1 MEDTGR
7 TEVAVVVAAA
17 AAAAAAAVAAGKV
30 VDTHD
35 VAAMEFDELVVVVE
49 QLGSCSPISSL
60 MAVVD
65 VGPAAT
71 ATVHE
76 VSRC

>member
-7 TEVAVVVAAA
+7 IEVAVV
-17 AAAAAAAVAAGKV
+17 AAAAAAVAAGKV

-35 VAAMEFDELVVVVE
+35 VAAMELDELVVVE